1 MKRLDINQRKQFI
14 SLLIHHMM
22 YSDDKYA
29 HVLTMLER
37 WESETPTQGFDFGI
51 TEITN
56 KENPKGR
63 RIRKM

>member
-1 MKRLDINQRKQFI
+1 
-14 SLLIHHMM
+14 MM
-22 YSDDKYA
+22 YSDDKYV